1 MKNINLLLSIVTLTF
16 LSACDSGGGGGSSSG
31 SSTPDSTPSNIS
43 ATPETQVG
51 VSTSELSAPEGFS
64 FSTEREVSFNLSVAS
79 SQSDRGFM
87 SIYTE
92 FNEGI
97 VDHTSQIILTPMNDT
112 TEFTTNVMLPNHVDK
127 IWVEVWYPS
136 ALGNEIKTS
145 VDIVDNTVNAIL

>member
-16 LSACDSGGGGGSSSG
+16 LSACDSGGDGGSSG
-31 SSTPDSTPSNIS
+31 SSTPGSTPSNVS
-43 ATPETQVG
+43 AIPETQVG

-112 TEFTTNVMLPNHVDK
+112 IEFTTNVMLPNHVDK

>member
-16 LSACDSGGGGGSSSG
+16 LSACDSGGDGGSSG
-31 SSTPDSTPSNIS
+31 SSTPGSTPSNVS
-43 ATPETQVG
+43 AIPETQVG

-79 SQSDRGFM
+79 SQSERGFM

-97 VDHTSQIILTPMNDT
+97 VDYTSQIILTPMNDT

-145 VDIVDNTVNAIL
+145 VDIVGNTANAIL

>member
-16 LSACDSGGGGGSSSG
+16 LSACDSGGGGGSSG

>member
-16 LSACDSGGGGGSSSG
+16 LSACDSGGDGGSSG
-31 SSTPDSTPSNIS
+31 SSTPGSTPSNVS
-43 ATPETQVG
+43 AIPETQVG

-145 VDIVDNTVNAIL
+145 VEIVDNTVNAIL

>member
-16 LSACDSGGGGGSSSG
+16 LSACDSGGDGGSSG
-31 SSTPDSTPSNIS
+31 SSTPGSTPSNVS
-43 ATPETQVG
+43 AIPETQVG

>member
-16 LSACDSGGGGGSSSG
+16 LSACDSGGGGGSSG
-31 SSTPDSTPSNIS
+31 SSTPGSTPSNVS
-43 ATPETQVG
+43 AIPETQVG

-145 VDIVDNTVNAIL
+145 VEIVDNTVNAIL